1 MPIGGKLKERLG
13 MFTRNGWR
21 VSSCTFDSAAEFT
34 DGSWWYKQGFDLCAV
49 SSVTLNPHTTW
60 AAN

>member
-1 MPIGGKLKERLG
+1 